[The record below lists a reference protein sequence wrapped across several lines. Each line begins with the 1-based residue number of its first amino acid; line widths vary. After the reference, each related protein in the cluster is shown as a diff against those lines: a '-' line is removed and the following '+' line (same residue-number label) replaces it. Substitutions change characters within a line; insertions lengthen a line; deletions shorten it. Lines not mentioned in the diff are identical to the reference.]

1 MNRRETTSLMA
12 SPILI
17 GTVTVLA
24 TIIGIFIT
32 YGANKGLPFVPTYEV
47 TVRVPDASNVTV
59 GRDVRVAGKRVGV
72 VESVSAEANE
82 GGEPSAVLTLKLDK
96 QIEPIRSDTVVTVR
110 PLSPLGAGYIELILG
125 KEGKPVEAGKTLAKR
140 QARPTVALTDAFNL
154 FDERTRKGL
163 QVVSEELG
171 GGLAGRGVDFNELV
185 DESPALLARLRRVA
199 RDVSDPRVRLD
210 RFVHGAEA
218 TAGELA
224 AARRELGSGIAA
236 GETTL
241 EALSSVRGE
250 LADSIS
256 ETPPTEAAGTSALQA
271 AQPVLADAEAF
282 LRDARPGLDV
292 LAPASRSLH
301 SALREGI
308 PVLRRATGLA
318 GQLGDA
324 LAAVGRLSRDPATI
338 PTLVK
343 LRTAVRSLRPTLE
356 HLAPV
361 QTLCNYLGLAGR
373 NMPSTIA
380 QGDPSGTGLRTLLV
394 LGRTD
399 ETLSQAEPTPGLH
412 VNPYAHT
419 GQNGEC
425 EAGNEPYLPGTQ
437 IGNVPGDQGSATE
450 DTNPPQGVG
459 QP

>member
-1 MNRRETTSLMA
+1 MRRSESASLVA
-12 SPILI
+12 SPLLI

-24 TIIGIFIT
+24 AIIGIFVT

-72 VESVSAEANE
+72 VDAVSAEAGE
-82 GGEPSAVLTLKLDK
+82 GGQPSAVLTLKLDK
-96 QIEPIRSDTVVTVR
+96 AIEPIRSDTVVTVR
-110 PLSPLGAGYIELILG
+110 PLSPLGAGYIELLLG
-125 KEGKPVEAGKTLAKR
+125 REGRPVGGGQTLAKR

-171 GGLAGRGVDFNELV
+171 GGLAGRGADFNELV
-185 DESPALLARLRRVA
+185 DEAPPLLARLRRVA
-199 RDVSDPRVRLD
+199 AEVSDPRVRLD
-210 RFVHGAEA
+210 RLVRGGAA

-224 AARRELGSGIAA
+224 AARRELGSGVAA
-236 GETTL
+236 GQTTL
-241 EALSSVRGE
+241 EALGSVRGQ

-256 ETPPTEAAGTSALQA
+256 ELPPTETAGTSALRA
-271 AQPVLADAEAF
+271 ARPVLADAEAF

-292 LAPASRSLH
+292 LAPASRDLH
-301 SALREGI
+301 SAVAEGI

-318 GQLGDA
+318 EQLGDT
-324 LAAVGRLSRDPATI
+324 LRAVGRLSRDPATL

-343 LRTAVRSLRPTLE
+343 LRSAVRSLRPTVE

-361 QTLCNYLGLAGR
+361 QTVCNYLGLAAR
-373 NMPSTIA
+373 NMPSTIS

-394 LGRTD
+394 LGRVT
-399 ETLSQAEPTPGLH
+399 ESLTSATPVEGLH

-425 EAGNEPYLPGTQ
+425 EAGKEPYLPGTQ
-437 IGNVPGDQGSATE
+437 IGNVPGDQGGTTE
-450 DTNPPQGVG
+450 DTDPPPGVG
-459 QP
+459 P